1 MAPEEKSER
10 KVEARPSMTTFTIR
24 ISEPKASELEALAR
38 DAGVT
43 PEELLQRSVE
53 SWLSRGGG
61 DFDEA
66 AAYVLEKNA
75 ELYRRLA

>member
-1 MAPEEKSER
+1 MAPDEKSKR
-10 KVEARPSMTTFTIR
+10 KVDACPSVTTFTIR
-24 ISEPKASELEALAR
+24 ISEPEASELEALAR

-53 SWLSRGGG
+53 SWLSRDGG